1 MHGRGRFLRPAFARK
16 NKRYEAR
23 GVLRLDAEFGV
34 ETLLQIASISGML
47 LSCWIIMLRK
57 ERNLKTAR
65 WSRARRKSSEFENAP

>member
-1 MHGRGRFLRPAFARK
+1 MAGAFFTAGVPRK

-34 ETLLQIASISGML
+34 ETFLQIASISGIL

-65 WSRARRKSSEFENAP
+65 RSRARRKSSEFENAP